1 MRSGANPAF
10 KERATAH
17 DFQQG
22 AGDPMNEPWPTDLLS
37 PSGGRLAIFA
47 PSMAQGGAERGA
59 LKLAEGLTQRGFE
72 VDLVLAAAEGPRL
85 PEVSPDVRIVD
96 LRARRVLTSL
106 PGLMT
111 YLRRER
117 PLALTSYLDHANVI
131 ALTACRLVRYGGRVL
146 VVEQNTLSEAAKHG
160 KSRRDRLM
168 PRIVRA
174 VYPRA
179 DYVVGVSEGVVDDLA
194 RFTSLPAEK
203 LKVVFNPIV
212 TPDLKERAKEPVEHP
227 WFSDGSKVF
236 IAVGRLRP
244 QKDFR
249 TLLQAFS
256 RVRATR
262 PARLL
267 ILGEGPERSELEDLV
282 RELDIAD
289 DVSLPGSVENPY
301 AYLSRAVAFVLSSRW
316 EGLPTVLIEAL
327 ACGLPVIA
335 TDCPSGPK
343 EILAGGRYGKLVR
356 VNAVEDLAAAME
368 AALDG
373 RLPRPPDES
382 WKPYELDAVVDE
394 FLLLM
399 FDRRANGSPVPV
411 R

>member
-1 MRSGANPAF
+1 MRSGANAAF
-10 KERATAH
+10 KGRATAH
-17 DFQQG
+17 DFQDG
-22 AGDPMNEPWPTDLLS
+22 AGDPMNESWPTDLLS

-106 PGLMT
+106 PGLMR

-131 ALTACRLVRYGGRVL
+131 ALTACRLVRYGGQVV

-168 PRIVRA
+168 PHIVRA

-179 DYVVGVSEGVVDDLA
+179 DYVVGVSSGVVDDLA

-227 WFSDGSKVF
+227 WFADGSKVF

-256 RVRATR
+256 RVRAAR
-262 PARLL
+262 PARL
-267 ILGEGPERSELEDLV
+267 IVLGEGPERSELEELA
-282 RELDIAD
+282 RELGIAD

-343 EILAGGRYGKLVR
+343 EILAGGRYGKLVG

-368 AALDG
+368 EALDG
-373 RLPRPPDES
+373 RLARPPDES
-382 WKPYELDAVVDE
+382 WQPYELDAVVDE
-394 FLLLM
+394 FLRLM
-399 FDRRANGSPVPV
+399 FDGRANGDPALA

>member
-17 DFQQG
+17 DFQEG

-117 PLALTSYLDHANVI
+117 PLALISYLDHANVI